1 MDAELRDMTTPRR
14 DPPAVRT
21 RDDAREPRA
30 LNRSAPTIW
39 RRFIAWVDEVSGR
52 ARRRRLEEELAR
64 TDAEILRLRHLL
76 AEATRPPAQ
85 FARMREREV
94 ALRRL
99 TRLRIA
105 GEGRH
110 ERDRTLR
117 AG

>member
-1 MDAELRDMTTPRR
+1 M
-14 DPPAVRT
+14 
-21 RDDAREPRA
+21 
-30 LNRSAPTIW
+30 IW
-39 RRFIAWVDEVSGR
+39 QRFVGWLDEISGR

-64 TDAEILRLRHLL
+64 TDAEIARLRQLL
-76 AEATRPPAQ
+76 EEATRPPTQ

-105 GEGRH
+105 GEGLH

>member
-1 MDAELRDMTTPRR
+1 M
-14 DPPAVRT
+14 
-21 RDDAREPRA
+21 
-30 LNRSAPTIW
+30 IW
-39 RRFIAWVDEVSGR
+39 QRWVAWLDEVTGR
-52 ARRRRLEEELAR
+52 ARRRRLEEELVR
-64 TDAEILRLRHLL
+64 TDAEIRRLRQLL
-76 AEATRPPAQ
+76 AEATRPPTQ

-110 ERDRTLR
+110 ARDRTLR

>member
-1 MDAELRDMTTPRR
+1 M
-14 DPPAVRT
+14 
-21 RDDAREPRA
+21 
-30 LNRSAPTIW
+30 IW
-39 RRFIAWVDEVSGR
+39 QRFVAWVDEVTGR

-64 TDAEILRLRHLL
+64 TDAEIRRLRQLL
-76 AEATRPPAQ
+76 AEAMRPPTQ

-105 GEGRH
+105 GDGRH
-110 ERDRTLR
+110 DRERTLR

>member
-1 MDAELRDMTTPRR
+1 MIPK
-14 DPPAVRT
+14 
-21 RDDAREPRA
+21 
-30 LNRSAPTIW
+30 
-39 RRFIAWVDEVSGR
+39 RFTAWLDEVTGR
-52 ARRRRLEEELAR
+52 ARLRRLEEELAR
-64 TDAEILRLRHLL
+64 TDAEISRLRELL
-76 AEATRPPAQ
+76 SEATRPPTQ

-105 GEGRH
+105 GEGSH

>member
-1 MDAELRDMTTPRR
+1 M
-14 DPPAVRT
+14 
-21 RDDAREPRA
+21 
-30 LNRSAPTIW
+30 IW
-39 RRFIAWVDEVSGR
+39 HQFVAWLDEVTGR

-64 TDAEILRLRHLL
+64 TDAEIARLRQLL
-76 AEATRPPAQ
+76 AEATRPPTQ

-110 ERDRTLR
+110 DRERILR

>member
-1 MDAELRDMTTPRR
+1 M
-14 DPPAVRT
+14 
-21 RDDAREPRA
+21 
-30 LNRSAPTIW
+30 IW
-39 RRFIAWVDEVSGR
+39 QQLVAWIDEVTGR

-64 TDAEILRLRHLL
+64 TDAEIARLRQLL
-76 AEATRPPAQ
+76 AEATRPPTQ

-110 ERDRTLR
+110 DPERILR